1 MNYAVLVYFVETRE
15 QLFHVVFDVIKGSFI
30 LNFGN
35 GVEFEVF
42 EDQVD
47 GRLVDE
53 DVQQIGKVLFVPKDL
68 QEEYFGADLV
78 QSDGLVD
85 ELDGDFG
92 VGLQMASLCYCVTF
106 NTVPKPPLPSSLLKA

>member
-1 MNYAVLVYFVETRE
+1 M
-15 QLFHVVFDVIKGSFI
+15 
-30 LNFGN
+30 NFGN

-53 DVQQIGKVLFVPKDL
+53 DVQQIGEVLFVPEDL

-85 ELDGDFG
+85 ELNGDFG
-92 VGLQMASLCYCVTF
+92 LGLHMASLCYCVTF